1 MMHLYSICLLKKYH
15 LIVKNIS
22 LKGHK
27 INGDFIGIFHNV
39 SGIFLEQMLERL
51 LKGILKGQIQDRSLR
66 QVRKKL

>member
-39 SGIFLEQMLERL
+39 SGIFLEQMPEKL
-51 LKGILKGQIQDRSLR
+51 LKGIFKADKGSSVKVMKQF
-66 QVRKKL
+66 

>member
-39 SGIFLEQMLERL
+39 LSIFLEQMPEKL
-51 LKGILKGQIQDRSLR
+51 LKGIFKADKGSSVKVMKQF
-66 QVRKKL
+66 

>member
-1 MMHLYSICLLKKYH
+1 LLKKYH

-39 SGIFLEQMLERL
+39 SGIFLEQMPERL
-51 LKGILKGQIQDRSLR
+51 LKGIFKRADTG
-66 QVRKKL
+66 

>member
-1 MMHLYSICLLKKYH
+1 MMRLYSICLLKKYH

-39 SGIFLEQMLERL
+39 SGIFLEQMPERL
-51 LKGILKGQIQDRSLR
+51 LKGIFKRADTGSII
-66 QVRKKL
+66 KTGP

>member
-1 MMHLYSICLLKKYH
+1 MRYIVLFVKKYH

-39 SGIFLEQMLERL
+39 SGTFLEQMPEKL
-51 LKGILKGQIQDRSLR
+51 LKGIFKADKGSSVKVMKQF
-66 QVRKKL
+66 

>member
-27 INGDFIGIFHNV
+27 INGYFIGIFHNV
-39 SGIFLEQMLERL
+39 SGIFLE
-51 LKGILKGQIQDRSLR
+51 
-66 QVRKKL
+66 